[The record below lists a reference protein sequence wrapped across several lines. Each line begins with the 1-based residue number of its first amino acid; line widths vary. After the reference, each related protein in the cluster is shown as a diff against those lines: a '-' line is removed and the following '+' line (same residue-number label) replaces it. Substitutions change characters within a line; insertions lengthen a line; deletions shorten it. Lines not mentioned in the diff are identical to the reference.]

1 MNKVSELRPFQKRV
15 ELAVK
20 VLEKNEVRE
29 VTSKL
34 DNSSHKVTEVLV
46 GDDSGAILLTLWD
59 EMIDKVEVDK
69 SYKIANGYTSLFKNS
84 LRLNIGRYGELTDSE
99 EEVSEVNKENN
110 ISDQEFEQRR
120 RFGGNRDFGN
130 RKPRQDN
137 SDDSSQDS
145 SSDSTEET
153 STEATEETKEVSTEE
168 ATEAPAETETTDAS
182 TEASEAPAEE
192 TAETTTEEASE
203 TPAETS
209 EATEETKEADS
220 EESEKKE

>member
-1 MNKVSELRPFQKRV
+1 MNKVNELKPFQKRV
-15 ELAVK
+15 ELTVK

-59 EMIDKVEVDK
+59 EMIDKVEVEK

-110 ISDQEFEQRR
+110 ISEKEFEQRR
-120 RFGGNRDFGN
+120 RFGGGNRGFGN
-130 RKPRQDN
+130 RSPRQDRDSN
-137 SDDSSQDS
+137 NSSSDDSEDDS
-145 SSDSTEET
+145 
-153 STEATEETKEVSTEE
+153 A
-168 ATEAPAETETTDAS
+168 
-182 TEASEAPAEE
+182 
-192 TAETTTEEASE
+192 
-203 TPAETS
+203 
-209 EATEETKEADS
+209 EETKEADS
-220 EESEKKE
+220 EESEE